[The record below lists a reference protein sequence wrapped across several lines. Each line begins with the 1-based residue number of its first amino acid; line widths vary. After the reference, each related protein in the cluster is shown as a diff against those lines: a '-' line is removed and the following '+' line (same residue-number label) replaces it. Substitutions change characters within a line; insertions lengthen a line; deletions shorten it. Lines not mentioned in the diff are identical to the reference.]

1 MLTLD
6 QLRRAE
12 RRIDTYKDPPR
23 YPVKLLRWATINTLA
38 LEHAETCR
46 RFDAW
51 MDRLERL
58 ARRRAELRRRI
69 YSLASSERL
78 ELWARA
84 LKTTEGWRVAE
95 QRRAVDQFTKDAPDA
110 FDDLDD
116 VHEILEDGRT

>member
-1 MLTLD
+1 VLTLD

-12 RRIDTYKDPPR
+12 RRIDTYKDPQR
-23 YPVKLLRWATINTLA
+23 YPVKLLRFATINTLA

-69 YSLASSERL
+69 RNLSDSGKV
-78 ELWARA
+78 ELWGR
-84 LKTTEGWRVAE
+84 L
-95 QRRAVDQFTKDAPDA
+95 QR
-110 FDDLDD
+110 L
-116 VHEILEDGRT
+116 LEEA